1 MSDTAYCDTC
11 GARGRRRRGEAAPP
25 DWFFAELR
33 LEAPEDGYNTV
44 LVWAC
49 SEACARNFWSRDPA
63 RMDLGTGEIS
73 PPNPHFSPPP
83 PGSAPADRSVPNPR
97 RGAWTDREVE
107 PSEE

>member
-11 GARGRRRRGEAAPP
+11 GARGRRRWGEAAPP

-33 LEAPEDGYNTV
+33 VEGYDTV

-49 SEACARNFWSRDPA
+49 SEACTRNFWSRGPA
-63 RMDLGTGEIS
+63 RMNLETGEIS
-73 PPNPHFSPPP
+73 PSNPHSPPP
-83 PGSAPADRSVPNPR
+83 GRAPVNRSVPNPR

-107 PSEE
+107 PSKE